1 MKISRDG
8 VLPQLEPVGN
18 LGRWQVRLGAAK
30 RLFQRS
36 GILSRMITMWS
47 AMTAAYSTTPL
58 LQDVFGS
65 LMAFLVAG
73 TGALAVYGAFDY
85 VGLMPGEQAFGQTQ
99 SQRSERSPLKRDT
112 EAILE
117 RLETDAP
124 RTDGGQATVVPEC
137 NRCNKAGVPGTH
149 KGERTIRCP
158 DCGEQLFRRIDQ

>member
-8 VLPQLEPVGN
+8 VLPQLEPVGG

-58 LQDVFGS
+58 LQDIFGS
-65 LMAFLVAG
+65 LVWFLVAG
-73 TGALAVYGAFDY
+73 TGALAVYGGFDY

-99 SQRSERSPLKRDT
+99 SQRPERSPLKRDT

-117 RLETDAP
+117 RLEA
-124 RTDGGQATVVPEC
+124 RTDGGQPTVVPQC
-137 NRCNKAGVPGTH
+137 NQCDAAGVPSTH
-149 KGERTIRCP
+149 KGMDTIRCP
-158 DCGEQLFRRIDQ
+158 ECGDQLFRRFGQ

>member
-8 VLPQLEPVGN
+8 VLPQVEPVGRVGTW
-18 LGRWQVRLGAAK
+18 LVRLGAAK

-65 LMAFLVAG
+65 LIGFLVAG
-73 TGALAVYGAFDY
+73 TLMLGVYGGLDY
-85 VGLMPGEQAFGQTQ
+85 MGLMPGEQRFGQTQ
-99 SQRSERSPLKRDT
+99 SQRPERSPLKQDT

-117 RLETDAP
+117 RLDNRAIA
-124 RTDGGQATVVPEC
+124 DGGTAVVVPEC
-137 NRCNKAGVPGTH
+137 MACGTPGQPTEL
-149 KGERTIRCP
+149 KGDRTVECP
-158 DCGEQLFRRIDQ
+158 DCGEYLYREIDS

>member
-47 AMTAAYSTTPL
+47 AMTAAFSTTPM
-58 LQDVFGS
+58 LQDLFGS
-65 LMAFLVAG
+65 LVGFIVAG
-73 TGALAVYGAFDY
+73 TAALAVYGAFDY
-85 VGLMPGEQAFGQTQ
+85 IGLMPGEQSFGQTQ

-112 EAILE
+112 ESILE
-117 RLETDAP
+117 HLEDDAS
-124 RTDGGQATVVPEC
+124 RTDGGQVAIVPEC
-137 NRCNKAGVPGTH
+137 INCDEAGKPGTH
-149 KGERTIRCP
+149 KGERTIQCP
-158 DCGEQLFRRIDQ
+158 DCGNQLYREIDA

>member
-8 VLPQLEPVGN
+8 ILPQLEPVGN

-65 LMAFLVAG
+65 LMWFLVAG
-73 TGALAVYGAFDY
+73 TGALGVYGAFDY
-85 VGLMPGEQAFGQTQ
+85 IGLMPGEQAFGQTQ

-117 RLETDAP
+117 RLEQQP
-124 RTDGGQATVVPEC
+124 RTDGGQTTVVPEC
-137 NRCNKAGVPGTH
+137 NQCGEAGVAGTH

-158 DCGEQLFRRIDQ
+158 DCDQQLFRRIDQ